1 MQIRMKHFKKYIF
14 IFVLLLLI
22 SYVESRRG
30 GGGNSNSRSSSSN
43 YYRHVGNVD
52 RVFET
57 AKVHNNLNPNKYR
70 EDPSGKIINRDNY
83 GTSKKGGW
91 EIDHIKPQ
99 SKGGSDYIN
108 NLQALNTHDNRAY
121 GNREEEK
128 PKREI

>member
-1 MQIRMKHFKKYIF
+1 MQICMKHFKKYIF
-14 IFVLLLLI
+14 IFILILFI

-30 GGGNSNSRSSSSN
+30 GGGNSNSRSSSQN

-57 AKVHNNLNPNKYR
+57 AKEHKNLNPNKYR
-70 EDPSGKIINRDNY
+70 EDPSGKIINRDHY
-83 GTSKKGGW
+83 GTNKKGNW

-99 SKGGSDYIN
+99 SKGGSDYIT
-108 NLQALNTHDNRAY
+108 NLQALNIHDNRAY
-121 GNREEEK
+121 GNREEGK

>member
-1 MQIRMKHFKKYIF
+1 MKHFKKYIF
-14 IFVLLLLI
+14 IFILILFI

-30 GGGNSNSRSSSSN
+30 GGGNSNSRSSSQN

-57 AKVHNNLNPNKYR
+57 AKVHKNLDPNKYR
-70 EDPSGKIINRDNY
+70 EDPSGKIINRDHY
-83 GTSKKGGW
+83 GRKFIHEKDNW

-99 SKGGSDYIN
+99 SKGGSDYIT

-121 GNREEEK
+121 GNREEGK

>member
-1 MQIRMKHFKKYIF
+1 MKHFKKYIF
-14 IFVLLLLI
+14 IFILILFI

-30 GGGNSNSRSSSSN
+30 GNSNSRSSSQN

-57 AKVHNNLNPNKYR
+57 AKEHKNLNSNKYR
-70 EDPSGKIINRDNY
+70 EDPSGKIINRDHY
-83 GTSKKGGW
+83 GRKFIHKKDNW

-99 SKGGSDYIN
+99 SKGGSDYIT

-121 GNREEEK
+121 GNREEGK

>member
-1 MQIRMKHFKKYIF
+1 MKHFKKYIF
-14 IFVLLLLI
+14 IFVLILFI

-30 GGGNSNSRSSSSN
+30 GRSNSNSNSRSTSSN

-57 AKVHNNLNPNKYR
+57 AKVHKNLNPNKYR
-70 EDPSGKIINRDNY
+70 EDASGKIINRDHHGPN
-83 GTSKKGGW
+83 KKGNW

-99 SKGGSDYIN
+99 SKGGTDYIT

-121 GNREEEK
+121 GNREEGK

>member
-1 MQIRMKHFKKYIF
+1 LF
-14 IFVLLLLI
+14 I

-30 GGGNSNSRSSSSN
+30 GGGNSNSRSSSQN
-43 YYRHVGNVD
+43 YYRHVGNVN

-57 AKVHNNLNPNKYR
+57 AKMHKNLNPNKYR
-70 EDPSGKIINRDNY
+70 EDPSGKIINRDHY
-83 GTSKKGGW
+83 GRKFIHEKDNW

-99 SKGGSDYIN
+99 SKGGSDYIT

-121 GNREEEK
+121 GNREEGK

>member
-1 MQIRMKHFKKYIF
+1 MKHFKKYIF
-14 IFVLLLLI
+14 IFILILFI

-30 GGGNSNSRSSSSN
+30 GGSNSNSRSSSQN
-43 YYRHVGNVD
+43 YYRHVGNVN
-52 RVFET
+52 RVFDT
-57 AKVHNNLNPNKYR
+57 AKVHKNLNPNKYR
-70 EDPSGKIINRDNY
+70 EDPSGKIINRDHY
-83 GTSKKGGW
+83 GRKFIHEKDNW

-99 SKGGSDYIN
+99 SKGGSDYIT